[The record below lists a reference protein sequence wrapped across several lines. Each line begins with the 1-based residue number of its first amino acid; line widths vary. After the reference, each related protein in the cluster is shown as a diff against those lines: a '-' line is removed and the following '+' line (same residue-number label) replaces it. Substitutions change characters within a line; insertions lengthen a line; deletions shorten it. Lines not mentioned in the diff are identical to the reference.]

1 MTGYIIGVGGRNPRA
16 SRSGEP
22 LYRTARITFTSSSF
36 SFARCE
42 PGKHHTLTATI
53 WHDESMTAEAAD
65 REVRS
70 ALFTTLRGERA
81 RVVSW
86 ELVPLA
92 GVNA

>member
-1 MTGYIIGVGGRNPRA
+1 MGYIIGVGGRNPRA

-36 SFARCE
+36 SFTRCE

-53 WHDESMTAEAAD
+53 WHNEGTTAEEDA
-65 REVRS
+65 REVRD
-70 ALFTTLRGERA
+70 ALRSLLRGERA

-86 ELVPLA
+86 SLVPLA
-92 GVNA
+92 S

>member
-1 MTGYIIGVGGRNPRA
+1 MYH
-16 SRSGEP
+16 
-22 LYRTARITFTSSSF
+22 TARITFTSNSF
-36 SFARCE
+36 SFARCQ
-42 PGKHHTLTATI
+42 PGKHHTLNAAI

-92 GVNA
+92 S